1 MPAAARRWL
10 AALLLWLLRAQLWLV
25 TVTTSH
31 HQQPPVTPPPA
42 HSPTAP
48 TSRPRHPPPRPLAP
62 PLLHLT
68 CVPGCGC
75 WCWCW
80 LVLTGRL
87 AGAVLVTPGP
97 GLATVSLLTDPPS
110 RGRRPRPP
118 APPPAVAAHR
128 RQGRCSEAAA
138 TPAQPPAH
146 TFYIISGT
154 QYVM

>member
-1 MPAAARRWL
+1 MSPAVAAG
-10 AALLLWLLRAQLWLV
+10 A
-25 TVTTSH
+25 
-31 HQQPPVTPPPA
+31 
-42 HSPTAP
+42 
-48 TSRPRHPPPRPLAP
+48 
-62 PLLHLT
+62 
-68 CVPGCGC
+68 GG
-75 WCWCW
+75 W